1 MDARLTTDW
10 FRDALS
16 LVLPVSCV
24 ACGEPDRRVCSSCR
38 AQLSPTPIHLELD
51 PHVRGNQAQRP
62 EARARDS
69 AFSVVSAGPYDE
81 LLVVMLHALK
91 EENRTGLARDLAP
104 RLRASVDALLL
115 HAHCETNSIL
125 FVGPPSS
132 RTNFR
137 ARGFDPIELLA
148 RHARIPLSPELR
160 AVRTRVDQTG
170 LGVSERNDNVTGS
183 MAARRPLR
191 GASVIVIDD
200 VVTTGATLREMC
212 RAVRAAGAT
221 VVGAATLAHT
231 VRRFHPGTS
240 RDTAQTP
247 EVVIQDSLKMRD
259 RRDSQD

>member
-16 LVLPVSCV
+16 LILPVSCV
-24 ACGEPDRRVCSSCR
+24 ACGEPDRRVCFSCR
-38 AQLSPTPIHLELD
+38 AKLSPTPIHLELD
-51 PHVRGNQAQRP
+51 PHVRGNQVQRP
-62 EARARDS
+62 QARARDS
-69 AFSVVSAGPYDE
+69 AVTVVSAGPYDE

-104 RLRASVDALLL
+104 RLRASVDALLS
-115 HAHCETNSIL
+115 HTHCDAATVM
-125 FVGPPSS
+125 FVAPPSS

-170 LGVSERNDNVTGS
+170 LGVSERDDNVAGS

-191 GASVIVIDD
+191 GSSVIVIDD

-212 RAVRAAGAT
+212 RALRAAGAN

-231 VRRFHPGTS
+231 VRRYPAHNVS
-240 RDTAQTP
+240 DLAQAP
-247 EVVIQDSLKMRD
+247 NSLIQDSLKMRD